1 VRPLVKM
8 AHDGLGGSV
17 FTESIDQFWEGG
29 GLVTFDR
36 AIVKFD
42 YAFLRALHKEILDAF
57 RAGAEGK
64 R

>member
-1 VRPLVKM
+1 
-8 AHDGLGGSV
+8 V

-42 YAFLRALHKEILDAF
+42 YAFLRAIHKEILDAF

-64 R
+64 